1 MGDLK
6 VEYDQNKAFEGA
18 DFIYAKN
25 WSAYGDYGKILSK
38 DMNWTVTME
47 KMLLTNNAKCMHC
60 LPVRRNMIVTDEVLD
75 SNLSIVVK
83 EAENRVYSAQT
94 VLKMI
99 LENNL

>member
-1 MGDLK
+1 

-25 WSAYGDYGKILSK
+25 WSSYRQYGEIISK
-38 DMNWTVTME
+38 DMNWTVTAD
-47 KMLLTNNAKCMHC
+47 KMALTNNAKFMHC

-75 SNLSIVVK
+75 GGSSIVID

-99 LENNL
+99 LERVV